1 MEARNQIVTELYD
14 CYMSNGFITEDEA
27 LSLFASHN
35 TPLHL
40 IDSITEQL
48 LAMGIIITADEDVTE
63 QFIDKSKSDYELFFR
78 EVITLSPELEPFIDY
93 VRNITPPQ
101 TREWQ
106 KLIPQAQNGNEYAR
120 NRLIEMY
127 MKVVVRQALY
137 YSKKYHLSIDDTI
150 QDGMIGLMTSIEKY
164 NSADHMKYSTY
175 LPWWITQSISR
186 NRRLYCN
193 PVYFPVHIRDNLFSI
208 MSDVEE
214 HTCDHC
220 PDHKQNIC
228 PNLVE
233 LISNKNDW
241 PTVETEKYIH
251 YLSCCKSHDEMIEND
266 EDISDE
272 KQFSDDM
279 EETLVISNYRQ
290 ILLKL
295 LGEIKPRERDV
306 LLLRFGFTARGELTL
321 EEVGNIFGLTRERI
335 RQIEAKAMRKLR
347 HPTKI
352 IKLTES

>member
-1 MEARNQIVTELYD
+1 MEARNQIITELYD
-14 CYMSNGFITEDEA
+14 CYMANGFITEDEA
-27 LSLFASHN
+27 LSLFASHD

-48 LAMGIIITADEDVTE
+48 LAMGIIITADEDVAE

-78 EVITLSPELEPFIDY
+78 EAISLSPELEPFIEY
-93 VRNITPPQ
+93 VRNIIPPQ

-106 KLIPQAQNGNEYAR
+106 KLIPQAQSGNEYAR

-137 YSKKYHLSIDDTI
+137 YSKKYHLPIEDAI

-164 NSADHMKYSTY
+164 NPADHMKYSTY

-193 PVYFPVHIRDNLFSI
+193 PAYFPVHMLENLFSI
-208 MSDVEE
+208 MGEVEE
-214 HTCDHC
+214 HICELC
-220 PDHKQNIC
+220 PNHEQNIC
-228 PNLVE
+228 LNLIKF
-233 LISNKNDW
+233 ISKKNDW
-241 PTVETEKYIH
+241 TTDETEIYIR
-251 YLSCCKSHDEMIEND
+251 YLVCCKSLDEMIEND
-266 EDISDE
+266 TDISDE
-272 KQFSDDM
+272 KQFSDEMHERMIAFNDR
-279 EETLVISNYRQ
+279 E

-295 LGEIKPRERDV
+295 LGEIKPREREV
-306 LLLRFGFTARGELTL
+306 LLLRFGFTNKGELTL
-321 EEVGNIFGLTRERI
+321 EEVGNIFGVTRERI
-335 RQIEAKAMRKLR
+335 RQIEAKAMRKLQ

-352 IKLTES
+352 IKLMD